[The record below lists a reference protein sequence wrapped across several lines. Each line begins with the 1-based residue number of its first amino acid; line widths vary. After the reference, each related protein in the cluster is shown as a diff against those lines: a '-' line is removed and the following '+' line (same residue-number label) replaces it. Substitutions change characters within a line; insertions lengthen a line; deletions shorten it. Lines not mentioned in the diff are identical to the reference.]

1 MRYFMVK
8 RFFQNGMVQV
18 MYINPDNEVMLGD
31 ELTNHM
37 DDKKYEYCT
46 VARNFIMVLLNE
58 LIVGKAEAE
67 LNLEDK

>member
-1 MRYFMVK
+1 
-8 RFFQNGMVQV
+8 
-18 MYINPDNEVMLGD
+18 
-31 ELTNHM
+31 M

-58 LIVGKAEAE
+58 LVVGKAEAE